1 MIRMIKMKMT
11 MIRMIMIKMIM
22 MVVTMMMV
30 MNTRAAEGL
39 RWAEPQYKD

>member
-1 MIRMIKMKMT
+1 MMIIIKIK
-11 MIRMIMIKMIM
+11 MIMIKMIM
-22 MVVTMMMV
+22 IRMIMMMV